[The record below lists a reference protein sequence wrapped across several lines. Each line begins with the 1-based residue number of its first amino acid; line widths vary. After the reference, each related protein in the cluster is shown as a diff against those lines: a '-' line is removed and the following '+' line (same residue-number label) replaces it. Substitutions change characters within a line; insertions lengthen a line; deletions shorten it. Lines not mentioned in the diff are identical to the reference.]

1 MEMLM
6 KKEPVDEH
14 AAREVPPT
22 ETERNF
28 GVLAAGLVALAA
40 VGTAIYWMS

>member
-1 MEMLM
+1 M

-14 AAREVPPT
+14 AVREVPPS
-22 ETERNF
+22 ETERSF

-40 VGTAIYWMS
+40 VGTAIYWIS

>member
-28 GVLAAGLVALAA
+28 GVLVAGLVGLVA
-40 VGTAIYWMS
+40 VGTAIYWIL